1 MFDHKDVHEL
11 AALIGAIDK
20 ISGGFSDCCENSVNS
35 SSGNVTSPGSKNAVN
50 VGGFLTAPTATND
63 SRPVIDSS
71 SDDSSVPNL
80 VLKNITNLQACVSR
94 IQKNDKS
101 NQNTNNPDS
110 SIRLPKLMSVFASRA
125 CR

>member
-35 SSGNVTSPGSKNAVN
+35 SSGNDLRSKNVVD

-71 SDDSSVPNL
+71 LDDSSVPNL

-101 NQNTNNPDS
+101 NLDS